1 MAGNWQLVFVAAV
14 CDRRGDGKTEKFENQ
29 RLERRKPSFTFFISE
44 LSESSVVKFFNLDM
58 GFKPVH
64 DAVHMTAMTYTAARE
79 NLASTMDRVCIDRD
93 PVIITRKRDQAV
105 VMLSLADYESLQ
117 ETAYLLRTPANAK
130 RLFDSIENLN
140 AGKIVK
146 KGIQDLMEP

>member
-1 MAGNWQLVFVAAV
+1 VTAEDRAGY
-14 CDRRGDGKTEKFENQ
+14 RK
-29 RLERRKPSFTFFISE
+29 LESRDLKAESHLLHFLSPSSPCPPWLKIFY
-44 LSESSVVKFFNLDM
+44 LDTD
-58 GFKPVH
+58 FKPVH
-64 DAVHMTAMTYTAARE
+64 DIVHMTAMTYTAARE

-105 VMLSLADYESLQ
+105 VMLSLEDYESLQ
-117 ETAYLLRTPANAK
+117 ETAYLLRTPANAT

-140 AGKIVK
+140 AGKVVK